1 MVPIGYL
8 LLMLTVR
15 EFGDFYKDALALLGE
30 EGYAELVA
38 YIAINP
44 EAGDVIRGS
53 GGFRKLKISSSRYG
67 QKRGRANDLFFLCT

>member
-1 MVPIGYL
+1 
-8 LLMLTVR
+8 MLTVR

-53 GGFRKLKISSSRYG
+53 GGFRKLRFRRPGNG
-67 QKRGRANDLFFLCT
+67 QKRGRANDLFFICT